1 MRAFPAF
8 DFQSPVVL
16 DGWVLLTAAMPEAA
30 ASEHLICICPIC
42 RTRFRAS
49 DDLLKVAG
57 GQVRCGAC
65 LVVFNGHDHQVP
77 QTPSNDRR
85 PAVED
90 AAGGALDVP
99 AAEATAAPPS
109 STAADGPQ
117 TRMAGQLAMAIGI
130 LALAALL
137 VVNVFWL
144 RWESWS
150 RQPALRGIYAS
161 ACSVVGCELP
171 RLRAVADVELTSHG
185 FQPRRGPPRGA
196 GAGPKNC
203 AMERPFAQP
212 FPTLLARLL
221 DARGTVLA
229 THRLAAKDYL
239 EAAATKPFAPGHKVS
254 IVLRFD
260 DPGVAAVAYSLSLL

>member
-1 MRAFPAF
+1 
-8 DFQSPVVL
+8 
-16 DGWVLLTAAMPEAA
+16 MPEAA

-77 QTPSNDRR
+77 QTPSNNRR
-85 PAVED
+85 PAVEG
-90 AAGGALDVP
+90 AAGGAFDVP
-99 AAEATAAPPS
+99 AAEATAASQPP

-117 TRMAGQLAMAIGI
+117 TRMADQLAMAIGI

-161 ACSVVGCELP
+161 ACSVVGCDLP

-185 FQPRRGPPRGA
+185 FQPRRGPPEALALALELRNLA
-196 GAGPKNC
+196 
-203 AMERPFAQP
+203 PFAQP